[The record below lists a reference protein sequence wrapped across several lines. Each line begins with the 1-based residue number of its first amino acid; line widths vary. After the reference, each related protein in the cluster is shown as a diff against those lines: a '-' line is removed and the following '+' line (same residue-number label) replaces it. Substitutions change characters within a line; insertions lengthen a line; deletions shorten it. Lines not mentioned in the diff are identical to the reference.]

1 MDNGRKFSSRSTTI
15 EAFDVFKKKNVRLK
29 VYSIEKTDR
38 IGTPAT
44 QPDTQTFLIW
54 IVQNKYLF
62 ISHQEIMFS
71 SLTSIWLAIII

>member
-1 MDNGRKFSSRSTTI
+1 MNNFFFTTPKITTLVMDNGRKFSSRSTTI

-44 QPDTQTFLIW
+44 
-54 IVQNKYLF
+54 
-62 ISHQEIMFS
+62 
-71 SLTSIWLAIII
+71 

>member
-44 QPDTQTFLIW
+44 
-54 IVQNKYLF
+54 
-62 ISHQEIMFS
+62 
-71 SLTSIWLAIII
+71 